1 MIVMKYLHI
10 CGGNCNR
17 SRKESRRSRRQLAE
31 SPVCPAGR
39 NERKRNTENR
49 KTDKVINKNNA
60 VGMNISLGS
69 TGWKDHA
76 ETITEETRGSR
87 ITAGRTAAVIAKE
100 DMTVKGSTVNG
111 QDIHIQV
118 SWAFLFIANGKLCFY
133 IYHFIPFTVW
143 MIFVAISP
151 FISPVTMPDRKRT
164 GLYHRNAGV
173 FNRRAEIRSCAR
185 LCVTPPMML
194 IPAGEKEFLR

>member
-39 NERKRNTENR
+39 HERKRNTENR

-69 TGWKDHA
+69 TGKK
-76 ETITEETRGSR
+76 RRQS
-87 ITAGRTAAVIAKE
+87 
-100 DMTVKGSTVNG
+100 
-111 QDIHIQV
+111 
-118 SWAFLFIANGKLCFY
+118 GKIL
-133 IYHFIPFTVW
+133 
-143 MIFVAISP
+143 
-151 FISPVTMPDRKRT
+151 
-164 GLYHRNAGV
+164 
-173 FNRRAEIRSCAR
+173 
-185 LCVTPPMML
+185 
-194 IPAGEKEFLR
+194 